1 MNCIVHSIAHH
12 TAAQTGTRVLSRAL
26 ISLVIAGQTRMR
38 VGATTLVRPGSYLA
52 ILPKGA
58 RVTFEYTDHRDQWAI
73 MLDLPGLTQG
83 NQADTVE
90 LIEDTGGGRVVLPT
104 FTPIVKEHI
113 SGWEGE
119 FLRLRDAFR
128 SASPTNRLRVQTGVG
143 NVFRYVIDQRP
154 DIFPSAPA
162 KLRRLIDED
171 QQSKRGIEELSQQCG
186 YSASRLRVL
195 FELEY
200 GQSPQAYRNSQRMNI
215 GMDLLRNS
223 NLRIKEISEILGCHH
238 VSHFCALFKS
248 CHGMTPTA
256 YRHRFRRLKRHPK
269 PDLEGG

>member
-1 MNCIVHSIAHH
+1 MNCIVHSIAHY
-12 TAAQTGTRVLSRAL
+12 TAAQSGTRVLTRAM
-26 ISLVIAGQTRMR
+26 ISLVIAGQTRMS

-52 ILPKGA
+52 ILPEGA

-73 MLDLPGLTQG
+73 VLDLPGLTQG
-83 NQADTVE
+83 NQTDSVE
-90 LIEDTGGGRVVLPT
+90 IIEDTDGGRVVLPM
-104 FTPIVKEHI
+104 FTPIVKEHV

-128 SASPTNRLRVQTGVG
+128 TPSPTNRLRVQTGVG
-143 NVFRYVIDQRP
+143 NALRYVIDQHP

-171 QQSKRGIEELSQQCG
+171 QQSERGLEELSRQCG

-238 VSHFCALFKS
+238 VSHFCAMFKGR
-248 CHGMTPTA
+248 HGITPTA
-256 YRHRFRRLKRHPK
+256 YQHRFRRLKCHQK
-269 PDLEGG
+269 A